1 MRSGQFWILPQDSLR
16 DWMWVFRVQ
25 DDSQAFG
32 FQMLVHGR
40 SGAGR
45 QYAPL
50 TAKAESG
57 HVLGLVF
64 RDLRAA
70 YASVAQARVWACEEG
85 PKTGARMTSMTR
97 TESHL

>member
-1 MRSGQFWILPQDSLR
+1 MTPRL
-16 DWMWVFRVQ
+16 
-25 DDSQAFG
+25 
-32 FQMLVHGR
+32 LV
-40 SGAGR
+40 SKCLFMAGVE
-45 QYAPL
+45 L
-50 TAKAESG
+50 GGNMHHSAKAESG